1 MSIRLRELHFMSN
14 SHRLT
19 RRGVLRAAGLAATAA
34 ASTLPLPRLLFAQSL
49 KPVKF
54 TLAWVAEGSNLFTFV
69 AKGMGIWEKLGL
81 DVSIARGSGSV
92 ASAQAVGSGQFD
104 FGLSAPP
111 AAILQSVKGLPL
123 VALAC
128 CAYDATMGIG
138 VLNDSPIKRPK
149 DLEGKQLGSTVTS
162 GEYPFLPAFADKA
175 GFDLTKVASV
185 QVDNKVRNRMLSEHK
200 VDAISGF
207 ASSAMPEYIASG
219 VAAHFMLYSDYGIPN
234 YGNTLFTQPER
245 VEKEPELC
253 AAVVEGLM
261 QGLKATLLGPAEAMK
276 IFFQQVPELAL
287 ASQAKEQTRVGTG
300 IMAYVSARDALK
312 SNGMGY
318 IDPKDYEAMTDLVM
332 KYIAKPEDK
341 RPEIASIMT
350 NKFTGRIKF
359 SAAEWDQALK
369 NCQEF
374 RSYVT

>member
-1 MSIRLRELHFMSN
+1 MKLE
-14 SHRLT
+14 HRLT
-19 RRGVLRAAGLAATAA
+19 RRSLLRGAGVAAAGAAGA
-34 ASTLPLPRLLFAQSL
+34 LPLPRLVFAQSL

-69 AKGMGIWEKLGL
+69 AKGMGLWEKLGL
-81 DVSIARGSGSV
+81 DVNIARGSGSV
-92 ASAQAVGSGQFD
+92 ASAQAVGSAQFD

-123 VALAC
+123 MALAC

-138 VLNDSPIKRPK
+138 VLNNSPIKHPK

-162 GEYPFLPAFADKA
+162 GEFPFLPAFADKA
-175 GFDLTKVASV
+175 GFDFSKVTVV
-185 QVDNKVRNRMLSEHK
+185 QIDNKVRNRLLSERK

-207 ASSAMPEYIASG
+207 ASSAMPEYVATG
-219 VAAHFMLYSDYGIPN
+219 VNAHFMLYSEYGIPN
-234 YGNTLFTQPER
+234 YGNTLFTQPDR

-261 QGLKATLLGPAEAMK
+261 QGLKATLLDPVEAMK
-276 IFFQQVPELAL
+276 IFFKQVPELAL
-287 ASQAKEQTRVGTG
+287 AAQAKEQTRVGTG
-300 IMAYVSARDALK
+300 IMSFVSARDTLSSK
-312 SNGMGY
+312 GMGY

-341 RPEIASIMT
+341 RPDVASIMT
-350 NKFTGRIKF
+350 NKYAGGIKF
-359 SAAEWDQALK
+359 TSAEWDQALK

-374 RSYVT
+374 RAYVT